1 MIWLLI
7 SVVLLIVLI
16 FFRIDILLVA
26 PIVSVFLCLVSG
38 LDVVD
43 TLAEGFMPAFATFA
57 KNNFLIFMTSAMFAR
72 AMQDTGMAASIAR
85 GISSKLGPRFA
96 IPCVFFVSALLT
108 YGGVSLFV
116 VVFVVYP
123 IALQL
128 FKEANITRIIIPGAI
143 AAGAFTWAA
152 FCLPGSPQAGP
163 IVATQN
169 LGTNLMVLP
178 WLGVVCAIF
187 MCAMQL
193 VFMNYLHKSA
203 VKKGL
208 GFEADEKTEALISRL
223 DSMKLPNFFISLV
236 PMLVVLITLNV
247 IGLTVYYSMIL
258 GVVVAL
264 ALAWKNVPNK
274 LTMLN
279 SGAQSAI
286 FALINTCAANGFG
299 GVAKLTP
306 GFAQLVQVFTDPTLM
321 SPLVGLGVATTLIA
335 GACGS
340 GTGGITV
347 ALSTMAPVYLDMG
360 VNAGMMHRVA
370 SLACCGLDSLPHNG
384 AVVTLLNNISVEKET
399 TIVDQQALAVAAK
412 HCGGIVIAQ
421 VERVVASGSI
431 NPRDVIVPGIL
442 VDYAV
447 ISPAEC
453 HYQNFGNQPYD
464 AALAHEFRVP
474 VDSLPILPMSD
485 RKVIARRAAMEL
497 PKNAVI
503 NLGIGMPEG
512 VSSVA
517 VEEGFADQLTMTV
530 EAGQIGGVPAAGA
543 AFGGAYNP
551 EFVNDMIRHFDFYD
565 GGGLDVCFLG
575 AAEVDNMGNCNVSKF
590 TRTVGPGG
598 FINIASNTPK
608 CVFCGTLTAGGL
620 KTEIKDGKLVILQE
634 GRNKKYMK
642 HVKQVT
648 FSGENAVK
656 SGQTVLFV
664 TERAVFELDNDG
676 IILTEIAPGID
687 LQTQVLD
694 MIDFDVRVSPN
705 LKLMDARI
713 FAEGPMGLEL
723 K

>member
-236 PMLVVLITLNV
+236 PM
-247 IGLTVYYSMIL
+247 
-258 GVVVAL
+258 
-264 ALAWKNVPNK
+264 
-274 LTMLN
+274 
-279 SGAQSAI
+279 
-286 FALINTCAANGFG
+286 
-299 GVAKLTP
+299 
-306 GFAQLVQVFTDPTLM
+306 
-321 SPLVGLGVATTLIA
+321 
-335 GACGS
+335 
-340 GTGGITV
+340 
-347 ALSTMAPVYLDMG
+347 
-360 VNAGMMHRVA
+360 A
-370 SLACCGLDSLPHNG
+370 SSL
-384 AVVTLLNNISVEKET
+384 
-399 TIVDQQALAVAAK
+399 
-412 HCGGIVIAQ
+412 
-421 VERVVASGSI
+421 
-431 NPRDVIVPGIL
+431 
-442 VDYAV
+442 
-447 ISPAEC
+447 
-453 HYQNFGNQPYD
+453 
-464 AALAHEFRVP
+464 
-474 VDSLPILPMSD
+474 
-485 RKVIARRAAMEL
+485 
-497 PKNAVI
+497 
-503 NLGIGMPEG
+503 
-512 VSSVA
+512 
-517 VEEGFADQLTMTV
+517 
-530 EAGQIGGVPAAGA
+530 
-543 AFGGAYNP
+543 
-551 EFVNDMIRHFDFYD
+551 
-565 GGGLDVCFLG
+565 
-575 AAEVDNMGNCNVSKF
+575 
-590 TRTVGPGG
+590 
-598 FINIASNTPK
+598 
-608 CVFCGTLTAGGL
+608 
-620 KTEIKDGKLVILQE
+620 
-634 GRNKKYMK
+634 
-642 HVKQVT
+642 
-648 FSGENAVK
+648 
-656 SGQTVLFV
+656 
-664 TERAVFELDNDG
+664 
-676 IILTEIAPGID
+676 
-687 LQTQVLD
+687 
-694 MIDFDVRVSPN
+694 
-705 LKLMDARI
+705 
-713 FAEGPMGLEL
+713 
-723 K
+723 

>member
-306 GFAQLVQVFTDPTLM
+306 GFAQLVQVFTGPTLM

-384 AVVTLLNNISVEKET
+384 AVVTLLNT
-399 TIVDQQALAVAAK
+399 CGVDHK
-412 HCGGIVIAQ
+412 DG
-421 VERVVASGSI
+421 
-431 NPRDVIVPGIL
+431 
-442 VDYAV
+442 Y
-447 ISPAEC
+447 
-453 HYQNFGNQPYD
+453 
-464 AALAHEFRVP
+464 
-474 VDSLPILPMSD
+474 LPI
-485 RKVIARRAAMEL
+485 
-497 PKNAVI
+497 
-503 NLGIGMPEG
+503 G
-512 VSSVA
+512 V
-517 VEEGFADQLTMTV
+517 MTV
-530 EAGQIGGVPAAGA
+530 AMPLITL
-543 AFGGAYNP
+543 AF
-551 EFVNDMIRHFDFYD
+551 M
-565 GGGLDVCFLG
+565 
-575 AAEVDNMGNCNVSKF
+575 
-590 TRTVGPGG
+590 
-598 FINIASNTPK
+598 
-608 CVFCGTLTAGGL
+608 
-620 KTEIKDGKLVILQE
+620 
-634 GRNKKYMK
+634 
-642 HVKQVT
+642 
-648 FSGENAVK
+648 
-656 SGQTVLFV
+656 
-664 TERAVFELDNDG
+664 
-676 IILTEIAPGID
+676 IILLSIGFVA
-687 LQTQVLD
+687 
-694 MIDFDVRVSPN
+694 
-705 LKLMDARI
+705 
-713 FAEGPMGLEL
+713 
-723 K
+723 

>member
-1 MIWLLI
+1 ML
-7 SVVLLIVLI
+7 
-16 FFRIDILLVA
+16 
-26 PIVSVFLCLVSG
+26 
-38 LDVVD
+38 
-43 TLAEGFMPAFATFA
+43 
-57 KNNFLIFMTSAMFAR
+57 
-72 AMQDTGMAASIAR
+72 
-85 GISSKLGPRFA
+85 GISLAMLIG
-96 IPCVFFVSALLT
+96 SALLMLRLSP
-108 YGGVSLFV
+108 GGSFPSPLSQEEEKKYLTQWQNGDISSRNVLV
-116 VVFVVYP
+116 EHNLRLV
-123 IALQL
+123 AH
-128 FKEANITRIIIPGAI
+128 IIKKYY
-143 AAGAFTWAA
+143 
-152 FCLPGSPQAGP
+152 
-163 IVATQN
+163 TQ
-169 LGTNLMVLP
+169 TND
-178 WLGVVCAIF
+178 I
-187 MCAMQL
+187 
-193 VFMNYLHKSA
+193 
-203 VKKGL
+203 
-208 GFEADEKTEALISRL
+208 EDLIS
-223 DSMKLPNFFISLV
+223 IG
-236 PMLVVLITLNV
+236 T
-247 IGLTVYYSMIL
+247 IGLIK
-258 GVVVAL
+258 G
-264 ALAWKNVPNK
+264 
-274 LTMLN
+274 
-279 SGAQSAI
+279 
-286 FALINTCAANGFG
+286 INTYKPDKGIR
-299 GVAKLTP
+299 L
-306 GFAQLVQVFTDPTLM
+306 
-321 SPLVGLGVATTLIA
+321 ATYASRCIE
-335 GACGS
+335 
-340 GTGGITV
+340 
-347 ALSTMAPVYLDMG
+347 
-360 VNAGMMHRVA
+360 NA
-370 SLACCGLDSLPHNG
+370 
-384 AVVTLLNNISVEKET
+384 ISVEKET

>member
-223 DSMKLPNFFISLV
+223 DSMKLP
-236 PMLVVLITLNV
+236 
-247 IGLTVYYSMIL
+247 
-258 GVVVAL
+258 
-264 ALAWKNVPNK
+264 
-274 LTMLN
+274 
-279 SGAQSAI
+279 
-286 FALINTCAANGFG
+286 
-299 GVAKLTP
+299 
-306 GFAQLVQVFTDPTLM
+306 
-321 SPLVGLGVATTLIA
+321 
-335 GACGS
+335 
-340 GTGGITV
+340 
-347 ALSTMAPVYLDMG
+347 
-360 VNAGMMHRVA
+360 
-370 SLACCGLDSLPHNG
+370 
-384 AVVTLLNNISVEKET
+384 
-399 TIVDQQALAVAAK
+399 
-412 HCGGIVIAQ
+412 
-421 VERVVASGSI
+421 
-431 NPRDVIVPGIL
+431 
-442 VDYAV
+442 
-447 ISPAEC
+447 
-453 HYQNFGNQPYD
+453 
-464 AALAHEFRVP
+464 
-474 VDSLPILPMSD
+474 
-485 RKVIARRAAMEL
+485 
-497 PKNAVI
+497 
-503 NLGIGMPEG
+503 
-512 VSSVA
+512 
-517 VEEGFADQLTMTV
+517 
-530 EAGQIGGVPAAGA
+530 
-543 AFGGAYNP
+543 
-551 EFVNDMIRHFDFYD
+551 
-565 GGGLDVCFLG
+565 
-575 AAEVDNMGNCNVSKF
+575 KF

>member
-7 SVVLLIVLI
+7 SVVLLIVPI

-347 ALSTMAPVYLDMG
+347 ALSTMAF
-360 VNAGMMHRVA
+360 
-370 SLACCGLDSLPHNG
+370 
-384 AVVTLLNNISVEKET
+384 
-399 TIVDQQALAVAAK
+399 
-412 HCGGIVIAQ
+412 
-421 VERVVASGSI
+421 
-431 NPRDVIVPGIL
+431 IL
-442 VDYAV
+442 IWV
-447 ISPAEC
+447 
-453 HYQNFGNQPYD
+453 
-464 AALAHEFRVP
+464 
-474 VDSLPILPMSD
+474 
-485 RKVIARRAAMEL
+485 
-497 PKNAVI
+497 
-503 NLGIGMPEG
+503 
-512 VSSVA
+512 
-517 VEEGFADQLTMTV
+517 
-530 EAGQIGGVPAAGA
+530 
-543 AFGGAYNP
+543 
-551 EFVNDMIRHFDFYD
+551 
-565 GGGLDVCFLG
+565 
-575 AAEVDNMGNCNVSKF
+575 
-590 TRTVGPGG
+590 
-598 FINIASNTPK
+598 
-608 CVFCGTLTAGGL
+608 
-620 KTEIKDGKLVILQE
+620 
-634 GRNKKYMK
+634 
-642 HVKQVT
+642 
-648 FSGENAVK
+648 
-656 SGQTVLFV
+656 
-664 TERAVFELDNDG
+664 
-676 IILTEIAPGID
+676 
-687 LQTQVLD
+687 
-694 MIDFDVRVSPN
+694 
-705 LKLMDARI
+705 
-713 FAEGPMGLEL
+713 
-723 K
+723 

>member
-274 LTMLN
+274 LTKQTT
-279 SGAQSAI
+279 GEEVT
-286 FALINTCAANGFG
+286 ALLIGSD
-299 GVAKLTP
+299 VAELT
-306 GFAQLVQVFTDPTLM
+306 D
-321 SPLVGLGVATTLIA
+321 TLIA
-335 GACGS
+335 YGADKVIVAENENLKSYSGRPYQKVVADITAKYKPSIFIFPATAQGRDLAPRVMCTL
-340 GTGGITV
+340 GTGLTADAVDLGF
-347 ALSTMAPVYLDMG
+347 D
-360 VNAGMMHRVA
+360 
-370 SLACCGLDSLPHNG
+370 DEG
-384 AVVTLLNNISVEKET
+384 AFVQT
-399 TIVDQQALAVAAK
+399 T
-412 HCGGIVIAQ
+412 
-421 VERVVASGSI
+421 
-431 NPRDVIVPGIL
+431 P
-442 VDYAV
+442 
-447 ISPAEC
+447 
-453 HYQNFGNQPYD
+453 
-464 AALAHEFRVP
+464 
-474 VDSLPILPMSD
+474 
-485 RKVIARRAAMEL
+485 
-497 PKNAVI
+497 
-503 NLGIGMPEG
+503 
-512 VSSVA
+512 
-517 VEEGFADQLTMTV
+517 
-530 EAGQIGGVPAAGA
+530 
-543 AFGGAYNP
+543 AFGGSLLAHIAIP
-551 EFVNDMIRHFDFYD
+551 ELRPQMVTVRAHVFDALEPD
-565 GGGLDVCFLG
+565 HSRKGEIIVETVDVEADSDYEVLSVQEKVKNG
-575 AAEVDNMGNCNVSKF
+575 VAIHEAEVLV
-590 TRTVGPGG
+590 
-598 FINIASNTPK
+598 
-608 CVFCGTLTAGGL
+608 AGGRGIKKEEDL
-620 KTEIKDGKLVILQE
+620 DELRELANLIGGEIACSRPLVDDGWLDHSLQIGQSGTTVKPKFILNVGISGSTQYVVGMEKAQTIATINTYGGAELFDVSQYGVVADYAAIIPAIIEEIK
-634 GRNKKYMK
+634 
-642 HVKQVT
+642 
-648 FSGENAVK
+648 
-656 SGQTVLFV
+656 
-664 TERAVFELDNDG
+664 
-676 IILTEIAPGID
+676 
-687 LQTQVLD
+687 
-694 MIDFDVRVSPN
+694 
-705 LKLMDARI
+705 ARK
-713 FAEGPMGLEL
+713 ES
-723 K
+723 

>member
-264 ALAWKNVPNK
+264 A
-274 LTMLN
+274 
-279 SGAQSAI
+279 
-286 FALINTCAANGFG
+286 
-299 GVAKLTP
+299 
-306 GFAQLVQVFTDPTLM
+306 
-321 SPLVGLGVATTLIA
+321 
-335 GACGS
+335 
-340 GTGGITV
+340 
-347 ALSTMAPVYLDMG
+347 
-360 VNAGMMHRVA
+360 
-370 SLACCGLDSLPHNG
+370 
-384 AVVTLLNNISVEKET
+384 
-399 TIVDQQALAVAAK
+399 
-412 HCGGIVIAQ
+412 
-421 VERVVASGSI
+421 
-431 NPRDVIVPGIL
+431 
-442 VDYAV
+442 
-447 ISPAEC
+447 
-453 HYQNFGNQPYD
+453 
-464 AALAHEFRVP
+464 HEFRVP

>member
-384 AVVTLLNNISVEKET
+384 AVVTLLNT
-399 TIVDQQALAVAAK
+399 CGVDHIATALSQHAMDIAKKYANERITFGKPIAK
-412 HCGGIVIAQ
+412 HQGVMFKFGDMSA
-421 VERVVASGSI
+421 
-431 NPRDVIVPGIL
+431 L
-442 VDYAV
+442 
-447 ISPAEC
+447 IS
-453 HYQNFGNQPYD
+453 
-464 AALAHEFRVP
+464 
-474 VDSLPILPMSD
+474 
-485 RKVIARRAAMEL
+485 AMEL
-497 PKNAVI
+497 MTYEAAFQKASGQRSTLIAAQAKLFAAI
-503 NLGIGMPEG
+503 NCTQICLECLQVLGGNGYSQDFHVERLVRDAKLLEIGEG
-512 VSSVA
+512 TNEVLRMV
-517 VEEGFADQLTMTV
+517 
-530 EAGQIGGVPAAGA
+530 IGG
-543 AFGGAYNP
+543 
-551 EFVNDMIRHFDFYD
+551 
-565 GGGLDVCFLG
+565 
-575 AAEVDNMGNCNVSKF
+575 
-590 TRTVGPGG
+590 TVL
-598 FINIASNTPK
+598 ASN
-608 CVFCGTLTAGGL
+608 
-620 KTEIKDGKLVILQE
+620 
-634 GRNKKYMK
+634 
-642 HVKQVT
+642 
-648 FSGENAVK
+648 
-656 SGQTVLFV
+656 
-664 TERAVFELDNDG
+664 
-676 IILTEIAPGID
+676 
-687 LQTQVLD
+687 
-694 MIDFDVRVSPN
+694 
-705 LKLMDARI
+705 
-713 FAEGPMGLEL
+713 
-723 K
+723 

>member
-384 AVVTLLNNISVEKET
+384 AVVTLLNT
-399 TIVDQQALAVAAK
+399 CGVD
-412 HCGGIVIAQ
+412 HMHFD
-421 VERVVASGSI
+421 E
-431 NPRDVIVPGIL
+431 
-442 VDYAV
+442 DYASKTQFGRCIAHGV
-447 ISPAEC
+447 IS
-453 HYQNFGNQPYD
+453 
-464 AALAHEFRVP
+464 L
-474 VDSLPILPMSD
+474 SLCGSVLG
-485 RKVIARRAAMEL
+485 MEL
-497 PKNAVI
+497 PG
-503 NLGIGMPEG
+503 LGTIHM
-512 VSSVA
+512 
-517 VEEGFADQLTMTV
+517 
-530 EAGQIGGVPAAGA
+530 GQEVTFKKPVYPGDTITAHCEIIDIQ
-543 AFGGAYNP
+543 YK
-551 EFVNDMIRHFDFYD
+551 EKKDFYI
-565 GGGLDVCFLG
+565 V
-575 AAEVDNMGNCNVSKF
+575 K
-590 TRTVGPGG
+590 
-598 FINIASNTPK
+598 
-608 CVFCGTLTAGGL
+608 
-620 KTEIKDGKLVILQE
+620 
-634 GRNKKYMK
+634 
-642 HVKQVT
+642 VKQWVT
-648 FSGENAVK
+648 NQNGDV
-656 SGQTVLFV
+656 V
-664 TERAVFELDNDG
+664 TEG
-676 IILTEIAPGID
+676 IATCMPPKA
-687 LQTQVLD
+687 
-694 MIDFDVRVSPN
+694 
-705 LKLMDARI
+705 
-713 FAEGPMGLEL
+713 
-723 K
+723 

>member
-384 AVVTLLNNISVEKET
+384 AVVTLLNT
-399 TIVDQQALAVAAK
+399 CGVDHMMRLLLMSSAFPLTV
-412 HCGGIVIAQ
+412 C
-421 VERVVASGSI
+421 
-431 NPRDVIVPGIL
+431 
-442 VDYAV
+442 
-447 ISPAEC
+447 
-453 HYQNFGNQPYD
+453 PY
-464 AALAHEFRVP
+464 FRC
-474 VDSLPILPMSD
+474 
-485 RKVIARRAAMEL
+485 
-497 PKNAVI
+497 
-503 NLGIGMPEG
+503 
-512 VSSVA
+512 
-517 VEEGFADQLTMTV
+517 T
-530 EAGQIGGVPAAGA
+530 
-543 AFGGAYNP
+543 
-551 EFVNDMIRHFDFYD
+551 
-565 GGGLDVCFLG
+565 
-575 AAEVDNMGNCNVSKF
+575 
-590 TRTVGPGG
+590 
-598 FINIASNTPK
+598 
-608 CVFCGTLTAGGL
+608 
-620 KTEIKDGKLVILQE
+620 
-634 GRNKKYMK
+634 
-642 HVKQVT
+642 
-648 FSGENAVK
+648 
-656 SGQTVLFV
+656 
-664 TERAVFELDNDG
+664 TER
-676 IILTEIAPGID
+676 
-687 LQTQVLD
+687 
-694 MIDFDVRVSPN
+694 
-705 LKLMDARI
+705 
-713 FAEGPMGLEL
+713 
-723 K
+723 